1 MSKLSNAKNILQ
13 RKKQKQS
20 SLQTQELSLYLNSY
34 EEDER
39 DILQL

>member
-20 SLQTQELSLYLNSY
+20 FLPTQELSVYLNSY